1 MHTIL
6 PLAVFALLGSAA
18 SVQPPAVSPQAAE
31 FFESRVRPVLA
42 EHCFTCHGPKRQQAG
57 LRFDSRAALVK
68 GSDSG
73 PMLAAGDPEKSLLV
87 QAICYPG
94 EIKMPPKGKLPP
106 EAVEALTAWVKM
118 GVPWPES
125 AATIVTTTGPPSVA
139 EARCRPV
146 DLTRTPFSTRRP
158 VYGRVDRQNLP
169 GRFRTFDFASPDAT
183 SPQRHTTTVPQQALF
198 LMNSPFV
205 IEQARRLIAWPDVA
219 SLTQP
224 EERIERLYRVLYSRA
239 PEREE
244 VVRGRRFLEAAAVQK
259 PAVRLTAWEQYAQV
273 LLLSNEFA
281 FMD

>member
-57 LRFDSRAALVK
+57 LRLESRAALVK

-73 PMLAAGDPEKSLLV
+73 PVLTAGDPEKSLLV
-87 QAICYPG
+87 QAIRYPG

-125 AATIVTTTGPPSVA
+125 AAAIVTTTGPPSVA

-205 IEQARRLIAWPDVA
+205 IEQARPDRLAGCGVA
-219 SLTQP
+219 DAAGRT
-224 EERIERLYRVLYSRA
+224 YRTVVSGAVQQGAGAGGGGAGTALSGGRRGAEAGRPADGVGTVRSGVA
-239 PEREE
+239 PE
-244 VVRGRRFLEAAAVQK
+244 Q
-259 PAVRLTAWEQYAQV
+259 
-273 LLLSNEFA
+273 
-281 FMD
+281 